1 MIGSIRATG
10 AVLKADKRG
19 SAAIE
24 FAIAGPIFLLVVFG
38 CIQFGRAS
46 LARSGLEQAVESG
59 ARYATLYPRPSDRAI
74 KDKAIAK
81 GYGLDPTMIV
91 GPNIA
96 YGTNNGMPYAEISM
110 TYKFNLN
117 VPFYTKQ
124 TINLFYKRRAYLN
137 PH

>member
-1 MIGSIRATG
+1 MIGSIRTISAS
-10 AVLKADKRG
+10 LKADRRG

-59 ARYATLYPRPSDRAI
+59 ARYATLYPRPSDSAI
-74 KDKAIAK
+74 KSKVKAKA
-81 GYGLDPTMIV
+81 YGLDPTKIV

-96 YGTNNGMPYAEISM
+96 YGTNNGMPFAEISM
-110 TYKFNLN
+110 TYKFDLNL
-117 VPFYTKQ
+117 PFSSNQ
-124 TINLFYKRRAYLN
+124 TIDLFYKRRAYLN
-137 PH
+137 PN